1 MLLFGGVVAAAFGG
15 GATPSIAA
23 SVTARGSE
31 TVAREA
37 PDSGQAGIA
46 VIRGSD
52 RVRLLVER
60 DDWSEIQLPD
70 GRRAWV
76 PTAEVT
82 RIEDPPRVR
91 ATAVATA
98 IPTPNETPPEP
109 PLDTRDPPP
118 SELGAEI
125 ERLRMIVDALE
136 RRRAEDPPPRAIA
149 MDDRTLVIAGA
160 ALLVGIILGSA
171 WERRRSRRDR
181 SLKF

>member
-1 MLLFGGVVAAAFGG
+1 MLVGGVVAAAFGG

-23 SVTARGSE
+23 SVTARGGE

-52 RVRLLVER
+52 RVRLLAER
-60 DDWSEIQLPD
+60 DDWSEVQLPD

-82 RIEDPPRVR
+82 RIEDPPRAR
-91 ATAVATA
+91 ATAVATPL
-98 IPTPNETPPEP
+98 PTPTETPPEP
-109 PLDTRDPPP
+109 PPDPMDPPP
-118 SELGAEI
+118 NELGAEV
-125 ERLRMIVDALE
+125 ERLRMIVDAME
-136 RRRAEDPPPRAIA
+136 RRHVEEPPPRAIVT
-149 MDDRTLVIAGA
+149 DDRTLFIAGA

>member
-1 MLLFGGVVAAAFGG
+1 MLVGGVVAAAFGG

-23 SVTARGSE
+23 SVTARGGE

-46 VIRGSD
+46 VIRGTD
-52 RVRLLVER
+52 RVRLLGER

-98 IPTPNETPPEP
+98 IPTPTEAPAEP
-109 PLDTRDPPP
+109 PPDPIEPPP
-118 SELGAEI
+118 NELGAEI
-125 ERLRMIVDALE
+125 ERLRMIVDAME
-136 RRRAEDPPPRAIA
+136 RSRAEKPPPRAIA
-149 MDDRTLVIAGA
+149 LDDGMLVIAGA

>member
-1 MLLFGGVVAAAFGG
+1 MVLGAVVAAAIGA

-23 SVTARGSE
+23 SVTARSGE

-37 PDSGQAGIA
+37 PDGGQAGIA

-52 RVRLLVER
+52 RVRLIAER
-60 DDWSEIQLPD
+60 DDWSEIELPD

-82 RIEDPPRVR
+82 RIEEPPRAR
-91 ATAVATA
+91 ATTVATPV
-98 IPTPNETPPEP
+98 PTAAETPREP
-109 PLDTRDPPP
+109 ATEPVPPP
-118 SELGAEI
+118 PNELGAEI
-125 ERLRMIVDALE
+125 DRLRMIVDAME
-136 RRRAEDPPPRAIA
+136 RRRAEDPPSRAIA
-149 MDDRTLVIAGA
+149 MDDRMLVLAGA

>member
-1 MLLFGGVVAAAFGG
+1 MLLGGVVTAAVGG

-23 SVTARGSE
+23 SVTARAGE

-52 RVRLLVER
+52 RVRLLAER
-60 DDWSEIQLPD
+60 EEWSEIQLPD

-82 RIEDPPRVR
+82 RVEDPPRDPPRVR
-91 ATAVATA
+91 ESAVATA
-98 IPTPNETPPEP
+98 GPTPSEAPAPLEP
-109 PLDTRDPPP
+109 PTD
-118 SELGAEI
+118 ELGAEI
-125 ERLRMIVDALE
+125 DRLRGVVDDLE
-136 RRRAEDPPPRAIA
+136 HRRMEATPPRASVLA
-149 MDDRTLVIAGA
+149 DQAVLIAGA